1 MNQTTLT
8 SANPWRT
15 ADIDAINLARA
26 IPVHWPN
33 RDSSRFI
40 ETGDATWHVQRKG
53 HGSALLL
60 LHGTGSST
68 HTWAEMLP
76 LLAASHDV
84 VAIDLPGHGFSSPLS
99 DGSMSLQSISAA
111 LARLLKVLA
120 VEPSTAIGHSAG
132 AAIALQLALREDATE
147 RSIIGINAALRPY
160 GGAFA
165 GLFAP
170 LAKSMVRVPF
180 LPSLVARR
188 ARSRAVVRR
197 MLESTGS
204 VPTDNAVDFY
214 QQLLTNEQ
222 HVAAT
227 LRMMGDWD
235 LRSLV
240 DDIAPIAPACHLI
253 VADRDR
259 AVAPRQAYEV
269 QRLYPEISVTRLA
282 GVGHLAN
289 EERPDLVAQHVARL
303 AL

>member
-8 SANPWRT
+8 SGNAWRA
-15 ADIDAINLARA
+15 ADPETMNAAQA
-26 IPVHWPN
+26 IPAHWPN
-33 RDSSRFI
+33 RESSRFV
-40 ETGDATWHVQRKG
+40 ETEDATWHVQRSG
-53 HGSALLL
+53 HGPALLL

-68 HTWAEMLP
+68 HTWGEMLP

-84 VAIDLPGHGFSSPLS
+84 IAIDLPGHGFSSRLTN
-99 DGSMSLQSISAA
+99 GSMSLQSIVAA
-111 LARLLKVLA
+111 LTQLLAALHVAPLTS
-120 VEPSTAIGHSAG
+120 VGHSAG
-132 AAIALQLALREDATE
+132 AAIALQLALREAATE
-147 RSIIGINAALRPY
+147 QCVIGINAALRPY

-180 LPSLVARR
+180 LPALVARR
-188 ARSRAVVRR
+188 ACSRGVVRR

-204 VPTDNAVDFY
+204 IPTENAVSFY

-227 LRMMGDWD
+227 LRMMADWD

-240 DDIAPIAPACHLI
+240 DDIASIAPKCHLI

-259 AVAPRQAYEV
+259 AVAPSQAYEV
-269 QRLYPEISVTRLA
+269 QRRYPEISVARLA

-289 EERPDLVAQHVARL
+289 EERPDLIVQHIARL
-303 AL
+303 AS